1 MKNICLLNERLKSK
15 NGVVKF
21 TYDKYWD
28 AINAIC
34 EDIKEKIKTGEYK
47 DIALV
52 GMARG
57 ALPMLVSVSHEIGV
71 RKVSMIQL
79 QMSNSDNP
87 HDYGKVKLINKF
99 IDKDV
104 KKCILLEDIIYKGQ
118 TTGEAIKILKAEGIK
133 VESIY
138 SLIVDEGYGKI
149 DNKPIDV
156 DINYAYSLK
165 ADEWVNFLWEKDLRK
180 E

>member
-1 MKNICLLNERLKSK
+1 MKNICLLNKRLESK
-15 NGVVKF
+15 NGIVKF

-28 AINAIC
+28 AISAIC
-34 EDIKEKIKTGEYK
+34 EDVKKKMENGEFENVS
-47 DIALV
+47 LV

-57 ALPMLVSVSHEIGV
+57 ALPMMVSISHEIGI
-71 RKVSMIQL
+71 RKVSMLQL

-104 KKCILLEDIIYKGQ
+104 KNCILLEDIIYKGQ
-118 TTGEAIKILKAEGIK
+118 TTGEAIKILKEEGIR
-133 VESIY
+133 VVGIY
-138 SLIVDEGYGKI
+138 SLIVDEGYDKI
-149 DNKPIDV
+149 ENKPIDI

-165 ADEWVNFLWEKDLRK
+165 ADEWVDFLWEKDLR
-180 E
+180 EE